1 MEEEYQKED
10 WWWTTGKSSYGQP
23 FHQKIF
29 CEILRFV
36 FHLLDSM
43 PPNIVKLDKL
53 RDFPKKYLYIPNDF
67 VFEVRKMA
75 DLPIAAVV
83 RIAKKNGAERV
94 GSDAAEAL
102 VVKAE
107 KYIAA
112 LTKEANKLA
121 EHAGRKTIKKEDV
134 DLASKS

>member
-1 MEEEYQKED
+1 MQYFPGKFLYV
-10 WWWTTGKSSYGQP
+10 TG
-23 FHQKIF
+23 
-29 CEILRFV
+29 
-36 FHLLDSM
+36 
-43 PPNIVKLDKL
+43 
-53 RDFPKKYLYIPNDF
+53 DFL
-67 VFEVRKMA
+67 FEVIYMA

-107 KYIAA
+107 KYIAQ

-134 DLASKS
+134 DLAAKSN

>member
-1 MEEEYQKED
+1 
-10 WWWTTGKSSYGQP
+10 
-23 FHQKIF
+23 
-29 CEILRFV
+29 
-36 FHLLDSM
+36 M
-43 PPNIVKLDKL
+43 PSNIVSQGKM
-53 RDFPKKYLYIPNDF
+53 RHFPKKYLYIPRYF
-67 VFEVRKMA
+67 VLEVRKMA

-107 KYIAA
+107 KYIAS

-134 DLASKS
+134 DLAAKS

>member
-1 MEEEYQKED
+1 MKR
-10 WWWTTGKSSYGQP
+10 
-23 FHQKIF
+23 
-29 CEILRFV
+29 ILPERFGMRS
-36 FHLLDSM
+36 DSVLHNKM
-43 PPNIVKLDKL
+43 WH
-53 RDFPKKYLYIPNDF
+53 FPKKFLYIPTDSL
-67 VFEVRKMA
+67 FEVRNMA

-107 KYIAA
+107 KYIAQ

-134 DLASKS
+134 DLAAKSG

>member
-1 MEEEYQKED
+1 MPERF
-10 WWWTTGKSSYGQP
+10 GKPSD
-23 FHQKIF
+23 I
-29 CEILRFV
+29 ILV
-36 FHLLDSM
+36 SKM
-43 PPNIVKLDKL
+43 GY
-53 RDFPKKYLYIPNDF
+53 FPKKFLYIPIYF
-67 VFEVRKMA
+67 LVEVRKMA

-107 KYIAA
+107 KYIAQ
-112 LTKEANKLA
+112 LTKESNKLA

-134 DLASKS
+134 DLASKSN

>member
-1 MEEEYQKED
+1 MNPD
-10 WWWTTGKSSYGQP
+10 FLLLNGMP
-23 FHQKIF
+23 LKI
-29 CEILRFV
+29 IL
-36 FHLLDSM
+36 
-43 PPNIVKLDKL
+43 KLYL
-53 RDFPKKYLYIPNDF
+53 GHFPRKFLYISNGF
-67 VFEVRKMA
+67 LLEVRNMA

-102 VVKAE
+102 VIKAE
-107 KYIAA
+107 KYIAQ

-134 DLASKS
+134 DLAAKP

>member
-1 MEEEYQKED
+1 
-10 WWWTTGKSSYGQP
+10 
-23 FHQKIF
+23 
-29 CEILRFV
+29 
-36 FHLLDSM
+36 M
-43 PPNIVKLDKL
+43 PLNSVLPAKLETFST
-53 RDFPKKYLYIPNDF
+53 RYLYVPIDF
-67 VFEVRKMA
+67 LFEVSKMA

-107 KYIAA
+107 KYIAQ

-134 DLASKS
+134 DLASKSN

>member
-1 MEEEYQKED
+1 MILVSKMGEFPQK
-10 WWWTTGKSSYGQP
+10 
-23 FHQKIF
+23 F
-29 CEILRFV
+29 L
-36 FHLLDSM
+36 
-43 PPNIVKLDKL
+43 
-53 RDFPKKYLYIPNDF
+53 YLPIYF
-67 VFEVRKMA
+67 LVEVRKMA

-107 KYIAA
+107 KYIAQ
-112 LTKEANKLA
+112 LTKESNKLA

-134 DLASKS
+134 DLASKSN

>member
-1 MEEEYQKED
+1 MPVRF
-10 WWWTTGKSSYGQP
+10 GKPSD
-23 FHQKIF
+23 I
-29 CEILRFV
+29 ILVSKMRY
-36 FHLLDSM
+36 
-43 PPNIVKLDKL
+43 
-53 RDFPKKYLYIPNDF
+53 FPKKFLYLPIYF
-67 VFEVRKMA
+67 LVEVRKMA

-107 KYIAA
+107 KYIAQ
-112 LTKEANKLA
+112 LTKESNKLA

-134 DLASKS
+134 DLASKSN

>member
-1 MEEEYQKED
+1 MILVSKMEDFSQK
-10 WWWTTGKSSYGQP
+10 
-23 FHQKIF
+23 F
-29 CEILRFV
+29 L
-36 FHLLDSM
+36 
-43 PPNIVKLDKL
+43 
-53 RDFPKKYLYIPNDF
+53 YLPIYF
-67 VFEVRKMA
+67 LVEVRKMA

-107 KYIAA
+107 KYIAQ
-112 LTKEANKLA
+112 LTKESNKLA

-134 DLASKS
+134 DLASKSN

>member
-1 MEEEYQKED
+1 
-10 WWWTTGKSSYGQP
+10 
-23 FHQKIF
+23 
-29 CEILRFV
+29 
-36 FHLLDSM
+36 M
-43 PPNIVKLDKL
+43 PPKNVLKENLS
-53 RDFPKKYLYIPNDF
+53 RFPKKYLYIPIGF
-67 VFEVRKMA
+67 LFEVRKMA

-102 VVKAE
+102 VIKAE
-107 KYIAA
+107 KYIAQ

-134 DLASKS
+134 DLAAKS

>member
-1 MEEEYQKED
+1 MPSNTVLLSKL
-10 WWWTTGKSSYGQP
+10 SY
-23 FHQKIF
+23 FA
-29 CEILRFV
+29 
-36 FHLLDSM
+36 
-43 PPNIVKLDKL
+43 
-53 RDFPKKYLYIPNDF
+53 KKYLNIPIDF
-67 VFEVRKMA
+67 LFEVRNMA

-107 KYIAA
+107 KYIAQ

-134 DLASKS
+134 DLAAKSN

>member
-1 MEEEYQKED
+1 LLN
-10 WWWTTGKSSYGQP
+10 GK
-23 FHQKIF
+23 
-29 CEILRFV
+29 
-36 FHLLDSM
+36 
-43 PPNIVKLDKL
+43 PPKLVLQDNL
-53 RDFPKKYLYIPNDF
+53 RDFPKKYLYIPMGF
-67 VFEVRKMA
+67 LFEVRNMA

-102 VVKAE
+102 VAKAE
-107 KYIAA
+107 KYIAQ

-134 DLASKS
+134 DLAAKSN

>member
-1 MEEEYQKED
+1 L
-10 WWWTTGKSSYGQP
+10 P
-23 FHQKIF
+23 FIF
-29 CEILRFV
+29 LFLGR
-36 FHLLDSM
+36 M
-43 PPNIVKLDKL
+43 PPNIIMLDKM
-53 RDFPKKYLYIPNDF
+53 RDFPKKYLYIPIDF
-67 VFEVRKMA
+67 LFEVRKMA

-107 KYIAA
+107 KYIAQ

-134 DLASKS
+134 DLASKP

>member
-1 MEEEYQKED
+1 
-10 WWWTTGKSSYGQP
+10 
-23 FHQKIF
+23 
-29 CEILRFV
+29 
-36 FHLLDSM
+36 M
-43 PPNIVKLDKL
+43 PPEIILQGNLGHLSRK
-53 RDFPKKYLYIPNDF
+53 FLYIPIRF
-67 VFEVRKMA
+67 LFEVRNMA

-102 VVKAE
+102 VIKAE
-107 KYIAA
+107 KYIAS

-134 DLASKS
+134 DLAAKP

>member
-1 MEEEYQKED
+1 MKPD
-10 WWWTTGKSSYGQP
+10 FFLLNRMP
-23 FHQKIF
+23 LKIVLQGNLGHF
-29 CEILRFV
+29 PGRF
-36 FHLLDSM
+36 F
-43 PPNIVKLDKL
+43 
-53 RDFPKKYLYIPNDF
+53 YISIGF
-67 VFEVRKMA
+67 LIEVRNMA

-102 VVKAE
+102 VVRAE
-107 KYIAA
+107 KYIAS

-134 DLASKS
+134 DLAAKS